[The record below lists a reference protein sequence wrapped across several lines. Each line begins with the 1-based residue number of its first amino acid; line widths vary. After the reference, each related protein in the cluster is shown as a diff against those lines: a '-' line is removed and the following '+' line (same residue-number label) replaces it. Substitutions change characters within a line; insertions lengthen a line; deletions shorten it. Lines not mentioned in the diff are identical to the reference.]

1 MNSTAIR
8 NRLVEF
14 GESKNRTENFLSAPQ
29 DSRRLSLKGCSAV
42 NLSFRE
48 RKANGEKFAM
58 LTAYDYPMAR
68 LLDESG
74 VDLVLVGDSLGM
86 VVLGYPDTTSVTLEH
101 MIHHCRAVVRGVK
114 SAFVVADL
122 PIGSVDTPE
131 LAVQNAMRLHEAGAH
146 GVKLEGGVSRC
157 REIAAIV
164 EAGIPVMGHIG
175 MLPQQVR
182 VEGGYKIKG
191 KTPTEAGQ
199 LCADAVAV
207 EKAGAFAVVMEL
219 VRPEV
224 ASKITTA
231 ITIPTIGIGSGP
243 DCDGQVLVI
252 HDLVGLFPW
261 FTPKFATPRA
271 QVAGSIRE
279 AVQTFVQ
286 DTKVAGGLTME
297 QNILTQPPGANP
309 TPISPS
315 EPNPATLQKPQ
326 SSLPADAPAARAASA
341 ASFLQSTRTY
351 PTKFHD
357 QSLALEKSL
366 MPGCGSLERKNNQ
379 SLCCGNLNSVQGQIE
394 PEAPGC

>member
-8 NRLVEF
+8 NRGIEF

-29 DSRRLSLKGCSAV
+29 DSRRSAFKSCSDV
-42 NLSFRE
+42 NLSFRD
-48 RKANGEKFAM
+48 RKAGGEKFAM

-74 VDLVLVGDSLGM
+74 VDFVLVGDSLGM
-86 VVLGYPDTTSVTLEH
+86 VVLGYPDTTSVTVEH
-101 MIHHCRAVVRGVK
+101 MVHHCRAVVRGAK
-114 SAFVVADL
+114 TAFIVADL
-122 PIGSVDTPE
+122 PIGSVNTPT
-131 LAVQNAMRLHEAGAH
+131 LAVQNAMRLCEAGAH
-146 GVKLEGGVSRC
+146 GVKLEGGVSRY

-175 MLPQQVR
+175 MLPQRVL

-191 KTPTEAGQ
+191 KTPTEAQQ
-199 LCADAVAV
+199 LYADAVAV
-207 EKAGAFAVVMEL
+207 EKAGAFALVMEL
-219 VRPEV
+219 VRQEV
-224 ASKITTA
+224 ARKITTTMA
-231 ITIPTIGIGSGP
+231 IPTIGIGSGP
-243 DCDGQVLVI
+243 DCDGQVLVV

-286 DTKVAGGLTME
+286 DTKIAGGLTTE
-297 QNILTQPPGANP
+297 QNTLTQPPGANP
-309 TPISPS
+309 KPVSSS
-315 EPNPATLQKPQ
+315 EPNPATLQKAQ
-326 SSLPADAPAARAASA
+326 SSLPADAAPARAASA

-351 PTKFHD
+351 STKSHD
-357 QSLALEKSL
+357 QSLALEKSP
-366 MPGCGSLERKNNQ
+366 MPGRGSLERKNNQ

-394 PEAPGC
+394 PEAAGC

>member
-1 MNSTAIR
+1 MNSTTIR

-14 GESKNRTENFLSAPQ
+14 GESKSHTENFVSAPQ
-29 DSRRLSLKGCSAV
+29 DSRRSSLKGCSTV
-42 NLSFRE
+42 NLSFRD
-48 RKANGEKFAM
+48 RKASGKKFAM

-74 VDLVLVGDSLGM
+74 VDFVLVGDSLGM
-86 VVLGYPDTTSVTLEH
+86 VVLGYPDTTSVTMEH
-101 MIHHCRAVVRGVK
+101 MVHHCRAVVRGVK

-131 LAVQNAMRLHEAGAH
+131 LAVQNAMRLYEAGAH

-175 MLPQQVR
+175 MLPQLVL
-182 VEGGYKIKG
+182 VEGGYRVKG

-219 VRPEV
+219 VRKEV
-224 ASKITTA
+224 ARKITAA

-261 FTPKFATPRA
+261 FTPKFAIPRA
-271 QVAGSIRE
+271 QVASSIRE
-279 AVQTFVQ
+279 AVRTFVQ
-286 DTKVAGGLTME
+286 DTKVADGLTME
-297 QNILTQPPGANP
+297 QNVLTEPPGANP

-315 EPNPATLQKPQ
+315 EPNPATLQKPH
-326 SSLPADAPAARAASA
+326 SSLPADATAARAASA

-351 PTKFHD
+351 STKAHD
-357 QSLALEKSL
+357 QSVDFQK
-366 MPGCGSLERKNNQ
+366 
-379 SLCCGNLNSVQGQIE
+379 
-394 PEAPGC
+394 APGRNEALSKGGMAIHSVAAS

>member
-1 MNSTAIR
+1 M
-8 NRLVEF
+8 
-14 GESKNRTENFLSAPQ
+14 
-29 DSRRLSLKGCSAV
+29 

-48 RKANGEKFAM
+48 RKASGEKFAM

-86 VVLGYPDTTSVTLEH
+86 VVLGYPDTTSVTMEH

-131 LAVQNAMRLHEAGAH
+131 LAVQNAMRLYEAGAH

-164 EAGIPVMGHIG
+164 EAGIPVMGHVG

-191 KTPTEAGQ
+191 KTPTEAQQ
-199 LCADAVAV
+199 LYADAVAV
-207 EKAGAFAVVMEL
+207 EEAGAFALVMEL
-219 VRPEV
+219 VRLEV
-224 ASKITTA
+224 ARKITATM
-231 ITIPTIGIGSGP
+231 TIPTVGIGSGP

-271 QVAGSIRE
+271 HVAEAIRE
-279 AVQTFVQ
+279 AVQIFVQ

-297 QNILTQPPGANP
+297 QNILTQSPGANP
-309 TPISPS
+309 TPVSPS
-315 EPNPATLQKPQ
+315 EPSPAIPQQPQ
-326 SSLPADAPAARAASA
+326 SSLPADGAAAHAASA
-341 ASFLQSTRTY
+341 ASFLQSTRTDS
-351 PTKFHD
+351 TKIRD
-357 QSLALEKSL
+357 QSLALEKS
-366 MPGCGSLERKNNQ
+366 PETGRGSLERRNGQ
-379 SLCCGNLNSVQGQIE
+379 SLRCGNLKPVQGQIE
-394 PEAPGC
+394 PKATDS

>member
-1 MNSTAIR
+1 M
-8 NRLVEF
+8 
-14 GESKNRTENFLSAPQ
+14 
-29 DSRRLSLKGCSAV
+29 

-48 RKANGEKFAM
+48 RKAGGEKFAM

-86 VVLGYPDTTSVTLEH
+86 VVLGYPDTTSVTMEH
-101 MIHHCRAVVRGVK
+101 MVHHCRAVVRGAK

-131 LAVQNAMRLHEAGAH
+131 VAVQNAMRLYEAGAH
-146 GVKLEGGVSRC
+146 GVKLEGGVTRC

-175 MLPQQVR
+175 MLPQRVL

-191 KTPTEAGQ
+191 KTPIEAAQ

-219 VRPEV
+219 VRHEV
-224 ASKITTA
+224 AHEITTT

-261 FTPKFATPRA
+261 FTPKFATPHA
-271 QVAGSIRE
+271 HVAVAIRK
-279 AVQTFVQ
+279 AVQTFVR
-286 DTKVAGGLTME
+286 DAKAAGEAYSTK
-297 QNILTQPPGANP
+297 
-309 TPISPS
+309 S
-315 EPNPATLQKPQ
+315 
-326 SSLPADAPAARAASA
+326 
-341 ASFLQSTRTY
+341 
-351 PTKFHD
+351 HD
-357 QSLALEKSL
+357 QSLPLEKSPL
-366 MPGCGSLERKNNQ
+366 PEISSLESRKTQ
-379 SLCCGNLNSVQGQIE
+379 SPGRGNLNSVQGQIE
-394 PEAPGC
+394 PEASNR

>member
-8 NRLVEF
+8 NRRIEF
-14 GESKNRTENFLSAPQ
+14 GESKNRTENFLLAPQ

-86 VVLGYPDTTSVTLEH
+86 VVLGYPDTTSVTMEQ
-101 MIHHCRAVVRGVK
+101 MVHHCRAVARGVK

-131 LAVQNAMRLHEAGAH
+131 LAVQNATRLHEAGAH
-146 GVKLEGGVSRC
+146 GVKLEGGTSRC

-191 KTPTEAGQ
+191 KTPTEAEQ
-199 LCADAVAV
+199 LFADAVAV

-224 ASKITTA
+224 AREITA
-231 ITIPTIGIGSGP
+231 RMTIPTIGIGSGQ

-286 DTKVAGGLTME
+286 DTKVAGGLTMK

-315 EPNPATLQKPQ
+315 EPNPAILQKPQ
-326 SSLPADAPAARAASA
+326 SSLPADATAARAASA
-341 ASFLQSTRTY
+341 ASFLRSTGTDS
-351 PTKFHD
+351 TKAHD
-357 QSLALEKSL
+357 QSLNFEKVPGRNEALSKGG
-366 MPGCGSLERKNNQ
+366 MANR
-379 SLCCGNLNSVQGQIE
+379 SV
-394 PEAPGC
+394 AAT